1 MNCLVLENLS
11 KYDPS
16 KIQEIA
22 NRLNSSS
29 KDIMLVCPVD
39 KNSVQHVIS
48 LSSYLSDN
56 NLSDIVYA
64 SDYSGN
70 NIQILTSEAVD
81 ENLLKNYKTLFYL
94 RNNKFIASA

>member
-11 KYDPS
+11 KYNPS

-29 KDIMLVCPVD
+29 KDIMLICPVD
-39 KNSVQHVIS
+39 KNSIQNIIS
-48 LSSYLSDN
+48 LSSYLTDN

-70 NIQILTSEAVD
+70 NSQMLTREATD
-81 ENLLKNYKTLFYL
+81 ENVLKKYKTLFYL
-94 RNNKFIASA
+94 RNNKFVVTV

>member
-11 KYDPS
+11 KYNPS

-39 KNSVQHVIS
+39 KNYIH
-48 LSSYLSDN
+48 LT
-56 NLSDIVYA
+56 
-64 SDYSGN
+64 
-70 NIQILTSEAVD
+70 ILEIIFKCSQVR
-81 ENLLKNYKTLFYL
+81 LPMKMY
-94 RNNKFIASA
+94 

>member
-11 KYDPS
+11 KYNPS

-22 NRLNSSS
+22 NRLNSSP

-39 KNSVQHVIS
+39 KNSIQNIIS
-48 LSSYLSDN
+48 LSSYLTDN

-70 NIQILTSEAVD
+70 NIQILTSEATD
-81 ENLLKNYKTLFYL
+81 ENVLKNYKTLFYL
-94 RNNKFIASA
+94 RNNKFVVSV